1 MSSELA
7 ALVMAQVATNEPDL
21 SALTNSPPQKRK
33 RPGETSPDLRRS
45 KRANMASPDP
55 ADAYASS
62 TMDTA
67 HAAAAGVNVSDFDAL
82 QQAAAGTDHT
92 DAADP
97 ANASSTA
104 AAALV
109 YPTIHAPQPSE
120 DNFAAQISGEQENHQ
135 AIVPYTHDVSQAE
148 GLPMD
153 HQALANASA
162 VVQSPDGGMHQD
174 MPGARYSTT
183 PNPKPAVGSEEWHKM
198 RKDNHKEVER
208 RRRETINEGIN
219 ELAKIVPG
227 CEKNKGSILQ
237 NAVRYI
243 TKLKEDEQQA
253 IEKWTLEKLLTE
265 QAIAELS
272 SSNDKLKNECDRLYQ
287 ELENWKRLAQ
297 GAGLSPDAIQNE
309 DGSGQNAGQ
318 KP

>member
-1 MSSELA
+1 M
-7 ALVMAQVATNEPDL
+7 T
-21 SALTNSPPQKRK
+21 
-33 RPGETSPDLRRS
+33 
-45 KRANMASPDP
+45 SPDP
-55 ADAYASS
+55 ADAYANSA
-62 TMDTA
+62 MDTA

-82 QQAAAGTDHT
+82 QQAAAGTDNT

-120 DNFAAQISGEQENHQ
+120 DTFAAQISGEQENHQ
-135 AIVPYTHDVSQAE
+135 ALVPYTHDVSQTD

-198 RKDNHKEVER
+198 RKDNHKEGECFHGTAR
-208 RRRETINEGIN
+208 PGR
-219 ELAKIVPG
+219 AKPG
-227 CEKNKGSILQ
+227 RIIPPLDIILTHFSR
-237 NAVRYI
+237 AP
-243 TKLKEDEQQA
+243 
-253 IEKWTLEKLLTE
+253 
-265 QAIAELS
+265 
-272 SSNDKLKNECDRLYQ
+272 
-287 ELENWKRLAQ
+287 
-297 GAGLSPDAIQNE
+297 SP
-309 DGSGQNAGQ
+309 
-318 KP
+318 

>member
-21 SALTNSPPQKRK
+21 SALTNSPQKRK

-45 KRANMASPDP
+45 KRAGMNSPDP
-55 ADAYASS
+55 ADAYAN
-62 TMDTA
+62 TDMDTA

-109 YPTIHAPQPSE
+109 YPTIHAPQPTE

-135 AIVPYTHDVSQAE
+135 TLVPYTHDVSQTD

-153 HQALANASA
+153 HQALANATA

-174 MPGARYSTT
+174 MPGTRYSTT

-272 SSNDKLKNECDRLYQ
+272 TSNDKLKHELDRLYQ
-287 ELENWKRLAQ
+287 ENEMLKRIIQ
-297 GAGLSPDAIQNE
+297 GAGLSLDAIQNE
-309 DGSGQNAGQ
+309 DGSGQNGGQ

>member
-1 MSSELA
+1 
-7 ALVMAQVATNEPDL
+7 MAQVATNEPDL
-21 SALTNSPPQKRK
+21 SALTSSPPQKRK

-45 KRANMASPDP
+45 KRANMPSPDP
-55 ADAYASS
+55 GDTYANS

-82 QQAAAGTDHT
+82 QQAAAGTDHN

-120 DNFAAQISGEQENHQ
+120 DTFAAQIGGEQETHQ
-135 AIVPYTHDVSQAE
+135 ALVPYTHDVSQPE

-162 VVQSPDGGMHQD
+162 VVQSPEGGIHQD

-287 ELENWKRLAQ
+287 ELEMWKRLAQ
-297 GAGLSPDAIQNE
+297 GAGLSPGAVQNE
-309 DGSGQNAGQ
+309 EGSAGQ
-318 KP
+318 DAEQKS